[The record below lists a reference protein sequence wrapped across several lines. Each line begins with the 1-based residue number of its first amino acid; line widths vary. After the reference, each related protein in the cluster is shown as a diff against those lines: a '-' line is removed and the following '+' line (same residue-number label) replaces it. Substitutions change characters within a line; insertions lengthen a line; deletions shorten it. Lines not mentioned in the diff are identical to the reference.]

1 MTWNELYPK
10 SRQPIMSDIA
20 DYAGA
25 FKPIWLDLLAYFE
38 TAYKCKPKMAHSIC
52 GMKPGWNL
60 KFQKSNTAF
69 GTWYPLPDA
78 FDVMFVWSYALDPE
92 MMLLLPTL
100 TPQMTG
106 HVEKA
111 EDFMKNGRW
120 IMFCAD
126 NEEIVEDYKRM
137 CAVKKRPAV
146 PAA

>member
-10 SRQPIMSDIA
+10 DRQPMLTDIA
-20 DYAGA
+20 EYSGA

-38 TAYKCKPKMAHSIC
+38 NAYKCGPKMTYSGC

-78 FDVMFVWSYALDPE
+78 FDAMFIWSYKLDPE

-100 TPQMTG
+100 TPQMAE

-111 EDFMKNGRW
+111 QDFMRSGRW
-120 IMFCAD
+120 IMFRAD
-126 NEEIVEDYKRM
+126 NEGIVEDYKRM
-137 CAVKKRPAV
+137 CAVKRA